1 VHSLVKSV
9 GKPDARNGHVR
20 FDERGR
26 ETAGCSY
33 PGTAPFLDS
42 TTIRGPGWFWPLSP
56 DFGMPIRRITR
67 ILFSLCSDLETD
79 VIGESVQRGFDADIK
94 LIERRQ
100 LLLW

>member
-1 VHSLVKSV
+1 MPFIGPPQLQFSTGYRRHHILARTPTPDLYIQTQLVL
-9 GKPDARNGHVR
+9 
-20 FDERGR
+20 
-26 ETAGCSY
+26 T
-33 PGTAPFLDS
+33 DS
-42 TTIRGPGWFWPLSP
+42 SR
-56 DFGMPIRRITR
+56 FGMPIRRVTR

>member
-1 VHSLVKSV
+1 MFCIRLHAGFSILTTLTERTWLMNHS
-9 GKPDARNGHVR
+9 
-20 FDERGR
+20 
-26 ETAGCSY
+26 
-33 PGTAPFLDS
+33 GTRMVS
-42 TTIRGPGWFWPLSP
+42 EPLSVR
-56 DFGMPIRRITR
+56 FGMPIRRITR

>member
-1 VHSLVKSV
+1 MISTGPPLRPLWKSKNTGEATIQNRLVNLPF
-9 GKPDARNGHVR
+9 GDANGFR
-20 FDERGR
+20 
-26 ETAGCSY
+26 
-33 PGTAPFLDS
+33 
-42 TTIRGPGWFWPLSP
+42 PLSAR
-56 DFGMPIRRITR
+56 FGMPIRRVTR

>member
-1 VHSLVKSV
+1 VDPPSTDDLPHWGAPLTTCVWYAYPKGNENFVLV
-9 GKPDARNGHVR
+9 
-20 FDERGR
+20 
-26 ETAGCSY
+26 
-33 PGTAPFLDS
+33 
-42 TTIRGPGWFWPLSP
+42 
-56 DFGMPIRRITR
+56 MQR